1 MRRIYEKWSRSQIRR
16 RIAGLLCCT
25 IISTQ
30 PGMIQVGA
38 AVNERMGIQLEQADS
53 QQEADEKDYIVTGV
67 DEGKEATPSNA
78 SKKPDTDSKV
88 PKASPSNASEEDK
101 AGKNVT
107 DSELTSSKLPKATD
121 SNATQAVKKEIDGRI
136 CIYDYEQLCKIG
148 TEPYEDVDEE
158 FDYDEEDE
166 YDEEEYDE
174 DEAYTNRRFDY
185 YIMNDIDIPDGEIW
199 NVPEDFNGSIL
210 PYEMNE
216 EDTRVYD
223 EETDTIYL
231 HNIYQLYLLNSEN
244 AEEELVLTGDY
255 AAESFG
261 MGQVYTLEDG
271 SHLTYGKEHNYVL
284 ASTFMFDTEDASYVQ
299 TISTDMSDYYPDD
312 NRYDGRNYFGQ
323 VVKTINGKDYIL
335 IGNEKQLRA
344 IGSEKAVTEPIWKVY
359 QTRNSTLNKWNTS
372 IDPETKKTAVLYY
385 PGDADLIKFDN
396 WKDWSATKLYS
407 EEPGAYKLGEKQEID
422 GSLILGLA
430 ATKRYYYV
438 GSKLGNSGQ
447 AATRSLIDE
456 EDYDEEFENDDE
468 FFDEDEYDI
477 DILDEAYEIE
487 DESVVDSDGEAEKED
502 YGTQDPKLA
511 SGAPNDDNKYKLTYN
526 TDATKNI
533 NIASPGSTNVTQHK
547 YSNEENYIIFR
558 DIDLSGENW
567 TPIENFQG
575 NMEGRLHMEAGKNVT
590 ISHVKIEQTANLKQT
605 NTKSE
610 YGIGFFR
617 NLATPYS
624 ETLTVRDVPIE
635 IKNLTLS
642 DVSVKTTATKV
653 RQDFS
658 LIEAILTPIFEL
670 LRLKDGL
677 KPDPQSLAT
686 GGFVGAVRGNVHI
699 SDCRIEELSG
709 VSNVN
714 NWTGGFVG
722 YSTGITKYGDITQA
736 LGFVVKGLSLLLN
749 QIPFLGLGD
758 LLTAL
763 INGGALD
770 VGKLIPA
777 GYVNP
782 IYQNCSVS
790 YTQGSVVNGNG
801 KQYVGGFA
809 GETIG
814 TLMQNCT
821 IENVGTVSGSNYVG
835 GFIGRS
841 ANAVI
846 AGLLSNLGVDLL
858 DNFPVNTILMN
869 CRANAVGQVQA
880 LPKTATESGY
890 AGGFIGAMS
899 NSYAVDC
906 TLTGLGT
913 VKGKDYA
920 GGFTGKADMG
930 DLADINATK
939 GLLGI
944 VKDLLTAI
952 LSGSTDAQILGL
964 VGLRPSVITGCEI
977 SGDSISVEASG
988 KHAGGLIGYA
998 GAVQISDTK
1007 ELADP
1012 DKTTSKNF
1020 QRMLT
1025 KTGLKYETQAHPNKI
1040 TATEK
1045 MSVQAKEYAGGLLG
1059 KATMTRMTAVLN
1071 ETLGVA
1077 DYMRFELKD
1086 AALDGGTTGLNVKA
1100 TDTKGSYA
1108 GGAIGHGTGGEVRR
1122 VSVANLASVD
1132 AVTAAGGF
1140 GGYFGSGKFADVGGV
1155 NLLGLTLIR
1164 IDGLLSLG
1172 AMIETFTRDCSVAG
1186 LNTGYTV
1193 TTSADEGMSGGFIG
1207 ECISGRTGGTNVT
1220 NLKSVT
1226 ASMKG
1231 GKAGGLIGYAKAG
1244 DALAAAGENVKALD
1258 AVAIT
1263 NLLGVISALRPEF
1276 NQTNLSYIPV
1286 NAEEIQVQADM
1297 AGGFIGDGEAVDI
1310 NYGTNHS
1317 KTTETE
1323 DSSAKTATTITG
1335 LSKVDGETYAG
1346 GFAGRL
1352 IPGDVAQTGSVKL
1365 LGLLNVTQLLSVMDV
1380 AYPRISESSITGEN
1394 LAVTAAGKNGNT
1406 EVGDAGGYIGY
1417 GKAIIIENS
1426 DVKEVASV
1434 TGTYHAGGYIGL
1446 MRSGSA
1452 VDAGDDTGALL
1463 NSVLGK
1469 IVNLNDLAGVL
1480 QAASGKITNSKVSG
1494 VAGGMVVSETVRSG
1508 NDEKAANGYAGG
1520 YVGEMQSGY
1529 INNRANGA
1537 GTGKGTAVENLKEVN
1552 GLRYAGGFGGLV
1564 KAGSVAE
1571 VAENSSLL
1579 GQVADITGLLTI
1591 LNAFVPVIEHASVR
1605 SVEKGF
1611 TVTVTGTYQKDETH
1625 DTDTGSAGGFIGC
1638 GKGVQIRS
1646 SDVDK
1651 LKNTK
1656 VLEPKDLQS
1665 TDGTVYFDETIENPS
1680 VYSVYG
1686 YRHAGG
1692 YIGKADMGSTATV
1705 GGINLLKKVLNLSNI
1720 ASALSVIT
1728 SIIEDSDVYGAVGG
1742 FNVLA
1747 SETREKT
1754 GTIGKAGGYAGH
1766 LLGTQLQ
1773 DCNSYNFYHIIG
1785 RESAGGY
1792 VGTMEPGNVANVV
1805 GDTEILGGLV
1815 KANSDLL
1822 TVLQSFVP
1830 VVRNSETTCVP
1841 CGGVV
1846 RADAEGSDGIYRGLA
1861 GGYAGYNYGGQISGN
1876 DDRKWRGENYTGEQ
1890 RVCGA
1895 VRIRSVYGTEYSGGY
1910 TGLMQCANVA
1920 DTGNL
1925 KVLFGAIKLSNPLS
1939 VLQAVYPTE
1948 TNTAVYGPLR
1958 KLDVNTW
1965 NSWVTHVGSYGS
1977 YGNQLQALGPV
1988 TDQETLNQYIEKYAY
2003 GYTAT
2008 AGRNTASA
2016 AVVEGGVA
2024 GGYVGRM
2031 QGGVITEAHAMDL
2044 LETEA
2049 FRSAGGFVGEMLT
2062 GSVANPG
2069 EITLGNIELVGTE
2082 SLAALQTFVPVI
2094 KNSDVAGYQ
2103 SGASVK
2109 SAGYSENNPAGYAG
2123 GYVGRM
2129 VGGQIWG
2136 DETTSCSITKLR
2148 EVSGTSYVGG
2158 YAGRVD
2164 PGSAVA
2170 LDTSTSQGLLNGIL
2184 KKLLSTPEQLVTLLN
2199 ATVSTIRYAGVQ
2211 SWDDWGIIVNG
2222 MYLDKNSVNTSY
2234 AKAAGGFAGSISG
2247 TVLGKKDEDK
2257 SGVYAKGIRSVT
2269 GGEYAGG
2276 CFGIA
2281 DVSAVADVSGN
2292 GETGLLDKV
2301 LQLGSVNVLDA
2312 FRPYVYF
2319 GEVSGSAD
2327 AGLTVS
2333 ANTAKEYGQ
2342 NEELTYS
2349 GCAGGFGGGLMNSS
2363 VKDSHVTALRHVT
2376 APNSTGGFIG
2386 YSGKS
2391 GVVQLKKVD
2400 VLGDETLQL
2409 LGGSLGV
2416 LNVFGSHIERSSVT
2430 GIPGGYTVQSQNG
2443 QEAIAGGFIGYANLA
2458 KISDSTAG
2466 DPETESYGIK
2476 QVASSQ
2482 IAGGFAGRTS
2492 FKYLADIKLDSTLVN
2507 VVLKLLN
2514 ELIKAL
2520 YLDKLQNLDV
2530 LKINLGIIK
2539 VDALYDGN
2547 LLHVN
2552 LLGLDISV
2560 GLSKKS
2566 AENNQQTDL
2575 AIITIGDS
2583 KIALPCNDQGILDDD
2598 SKQNINIE
2606 LIKAN
2611 RTKIKGCKTYG
2622 ISDGYDVYGGG
2633 SGNISDGTGDKGLSG
2648 GFVGYNDEGML
2659 LENDMFRCDAIRG
2672 TAGKVGPFS
2681 GVSDLSSVYEFNTKK
2696 NIEGNA
2702 NRYRVYRKL
2711 ENGLSGIGSL
2721 IQGTGGNVRLD
2732 EAPEFQPAASAD
2744 AFNIYTILH
2753 MNKVEKYENLK
2764 NADLKAEDTSVKLE
2778 AYVSDAKAVLM
2789 NDVPT
2794 ETSWEGITPP
2804 PSQMQDP
2811 CDEFL
2816 HITINKVWKDF
2827 FNLDKLRPNSIH
2839 LTLWRKWTDGSGE
2852 HPEAVTEYKS
2862 FIWIPE
2868 DASKNT
2874 WQTVWKDLPA
2884 YKSEII
2890 KKEDGT
2896 ETANTYYYTYYVTE
2910 SEVPGYLTSITYGDD
2925 FTITIT
2931 NSHHRV
2937 LPDTGGRGAYINLLL
2952 GAVILTVTFWTG
2964 RTGRKREEDGAV

>member
-30 PGMIQVGA
+30 PGMIQAGA

-78 SKKPDTDSKV
+78 SKKPDTDSKA

-121 SNATQAVKKEIDGRI
+121 SDATQAMKKEIDGRI

-148 TEPYEDVDEE
+148 TDPYE
-158 FDYDEEDE
+158 
-166 YDEEEYDE
+166 DE

-185 YIMNDIDIPDGEIW
+185 YIMNDIAIPDGEIW

-210 PYEMNE
+210 PYERNT

-223 EETDTIYL
+223 EDTDTIYL

-244 AEEELVLTGDY
+244 AEEELVLSGDY

-271 SHLTYGKEHNYVL
+271 SHLTYGKDHNYVL
-284 ASTFMFDTEDASYVQ
+284 ASTFMFDTEDDSYFQ

-312 NRYDGRNYFGQ
+312 NLYDGRNYFGQ

-344 IGSEKAVTEPIWKVY
+344 IGSGKTVTEPIWKVY
-359 QTRNSTLNKWNTS
+359 QTRNGVLNKWNTS
-372 IDPETKKTAVLYY
+372 IDPETNKTAVLYY
-385 PGDADLIKFDN
+385 PGDADLIKFN
-396 WKDWSATKLYS
+396 NSMDWSETKLYS
-407 EEPGAYKLGEKQEID
+407 EEPGAHKLGERQELGGI
-422 GSLILGLA
+422 ILGIG
-430 ATKRYYYV
+430 ATKSYYYV
-438 GSKLGNSGQ
+438 GSKLGNIDGQ
-447 AATRSLIDE
+447 EATRSLSDE
-456 EDYDEEFENDDE
+456 EDYDEDFENDDE
-468 FFDEDEYDI
+468 FLDEDEDDI

-487 DESVVDSDGEAEKED
+487 DESVADSDGEAEKED
-502 YGTQDPKLA
+502 YGTPKLA

-526 TDATKNI
+526 TDATKKNI
-533 NIASPGSTNVTQHK
+533 NIASPGSTNITQHK
-547 YSNEENYIIFR
+547 YSNDENYIIFR

-575 NMEGRLHMEAGKNVT
+575 NMEGRLHMEEERNVT

-605 NTKSE
+605 NKKSE

-624 ETLTVRDVPIE
+624 EKLTIRDVPIE

-653 RQDFS
+653 SQDFS
-658 LIEAILTPIFEL
+658 LIGALLTPIL
-670 LRLKDGL
+670 AILGLGSGL
-677 KPDPQSLAT
+677 KPDPQSMAT

-699 SDCRIEELSG
+699 SDCQIVELSG
-709 VSNVN
+709 VSNAN

-722 YSTGITKYGDITQA
+722 YSTGITKYEALTQG
-736 LGFVVKGLSLLLN
+736 LGNVVKGLSDLLN
-749 QIPFLGLGD
+749 LLPFLGLGD
-758 LLTAL
+758 LLTVL
-763 INGGALD
+763 LNGGILK
-770 VGKLIPA
+770 VGDLIPI

-790 YTQGSVVNGNG
+790 YTQGAVVDGNG

-821 IENVGTVSGSNYVG
+821 IENVDTVSGSNYVG

-846 AGLLSNLGVDLL
+846 AGLLSKLGVNLL
-858 DNFPVNTILMN
+858 DNFPVNTVLMN
-869 CRANAVGQVQA
+869 CNVNGVRQVLA
-880 LPKTATESGY
+880 SPVTAKDESGY

-913 VKGKDYA
+913 VKGKDYV
-920 GGFTGKADMG
+920 GGFTGKADLG
-930 DLADINATK
+930 DLADINANK
-939 GLLGI
+939 GLLDI
-944 VKDLLTAI
+944 VKQLLTAI

-964 VGLRPSVITGCEI
+964 VGLRPSVVTGCEI

-998 GAVQISDTK
+998 GAVQVSDTK
-1007 ELADP
+1007 ELADNG
-1012 DKTTSKNF
+1012 KATSKNF

-1025 KTGLKYETQAHPNKI
+1025 KTELTYDLEEHPNKI

-1045 MSVQAKEYAGGLLG
+1045 MSVQANEYAGGLLG
-1059 KATMTRMTAVLN
+1059 KATMTRLTEVLN
-1071 ETLGVA
+1071 ETLGIA

-1086 AALDGGTTGLNVKA
+1086 VALDGGTTGLDVKA
-1100 TDTKGSYA
+1100 TETTGSYA
-1108 GGAIGHGTGGEVRR
+1108 GGAIGHGTGGEVRS

-1132 AVTAAGGF
+1132 AVTVAGGF

-1155 NLLGLTLIR
+1155 NLLGLKLIK

-1186 LNTGYTV
+1186 LETGYTV

-1207 ECISGRTGGTNVT
+1207 ECISGRTGGTNVR

-1244 DALAAAGENVKALD
+1244 DALAAAGESVGAGGTLT
-1258 AVAIT
+1258 AIQIT
-1263 NLLGVISALRPEF
+1263 DLLGVISALRPEF
-1276 NQTNLSYIPV
+1276 NQTELSYIPV

-1323 DSSAKTATTITG
+1323 DSSAKAATTITG

-1352 IPGDVAQTGSVKL
+1352 VPGDVAQTGSVKL

-1380 AYPRISESSITGEN
+1380 AYPRISESSITGKN
-1394 LAVTAAGKNGNT
+1394 LAVTAAGKDGNT
-1406 EVGDAGGYIGY
+1406 EVGDAGGCIGY

-1426 DVKEVASV
+1426 DVEEVASV
-1434 TGTYHAGGYIGL
+1434 TGAYHAGGYIGL

-1452 VDAGDDTGALL
+1452 VDAGDETGALL

-1469 IVNLNDLAGVL
+1469 IANLNDLAGVL
-1480 QAASGKITNSKVSG
+1480 QAASGKISNSKVSG
-1494 VAGGMVVSETVRSG
+1494 VADGMVVSETVRSG
-1508 NDEKAANGYAGG
+1508 NDEKTANGYAGG

-1537 GTGKGTAVENLKEVN
+1537 GGKGTAVENLKEVN

-1579 GQVADITGLLTI
+1579 GQVTDITGLLTI

-1605 SVEKGF
+1605 SVENGF

-1625 DTDTGSAGGFIGC
+1625 DVDTGSAGGFIGC
-1638 GKGVQIRS
+1638 GKGVQIHS

-1656 VLEPKDLQS
+1656 VSEPKDLQ
-1665 TDGTVYFDETIENPS
+1665 TIDGTVYFDETMETPS
-1680 VYSVYG
+1680 TYSVYG

-1705 GGINLLKKVLNLSNI
+1705 GGINLLKKVLDLSNI

-1747 SETREKT
+1747 SETRQKT
-1754 GTIGKAGGYAGH
+1754 GAIGKAGGYAGH

-1792 VGTMEPGNVANVV
+1792 VGAMEPGSVANVV
-1805 GDTEILGGLV
+1805 DGASILGGLV
-1815 KANSDLL
+1815 KINSDLL

-1876 DDRKWRGENYTGEQ
+1876 DDRKWRGKDYTGDK

-1925 KVLFGAIKLSNPLS
+1925 SVLFGAIQLSNPLS

-1948 TNTAVYGPLR
+1948 TNSAVYGPLR
-1958 KLDVNTW
+1958 KLDVETW
-1965 NSWVTHVGSYGS
+1965 NSWVTHVGYYGS

-2016 AVVEGGVA
+2016 GVVEGGVA

-2031 QGGVITEAHAMDL
+2031 QGGVITEAHGMDL

-2062 GSVANPG
+2062 GSVANTG
-2069 EITLGNIELVGTE
+2069 EIELGNIELVGTE

-2103 SGASVK
+2103 SGAVVK
-2109 SAGYSENNPAGYAG
+2109 SAGYSENDPAGYAG

-2129 VGGQIWG
+2129 AGGQIWG

-2211 SWDDWGIIVNG
+2211 SWDDWGITVNG
-2222 MYLDKNSVNTSY
+2222 IYLDQNSVNTSY

-2247 TVLGKKDEDK
+2247 AVLGKKDEDK

-2281 DVSAVADVSGN
+2281 DVSAVADISGN

-2349 GCAGGFGGGLMNSS
+2349 GCAGGFGGGLMNGS

-2376 APNSTGGFIG
+2376 APNSTGGFVG

-2391 GVVQLKKVD
+2391 GVVQLKKFD
-2400 VLGDETLQL
+2400 VLGDKTSQL

-2458 KISDSTAG
+2458 KVSDSTAG
-2466 DPETESYGIK
+2466 DPERESYGLK

-2492 FKYLADIKLDSTLVN
+2492 FKYLADIKLDSTLVD

-2514 ELIKAL
+2514 GLIKAL
-2520 YLDKLQNLDV
+2520 YLNKLQNLDV
-2530 LKINLGIIK
+2530 LRIDLGIIK

-2566 AENNQQTDL
+2566 EENNQKTDL

-2583 KIALPCNDQGILDDD
+2583 KIALPCNENGILDDD

-2611 RTKIKGCKTYG
+2611 RTKIKDCKTYG

-2633 SGNISDGTGDKGLSG
+2633 SGNISDGTGDKGQSG

-2659 LENDMFRCDAIRG
+2659 LENDMFRCDVIRG

-2681 GVSDLSSVYEFNTKK
+2681 GVSDLDSVYEFNTKK

-2711 ENGLSGIGSL
+2711 ENSLSGVGSL
-2721 IQGTGGNVRLD
+2721 IQGTGGNGRLD
-2732 EAPEFQPAASAD
+2732 EEAEFTPATSAD

-2753 MNKVEKYENLK
+2753 MSKVENYENLK
-2764 NADLKAEDTSVKLE
+2764 DADLEANDTSVKLE

-2794 ETSWEGITPP
+2794 ETSWEGITTP

-2816 HITINKVWKDF
+2816 HITINKIWKDF
-2827 FNLDKLRPNSIH
+2827 FNLDKLRPSSIN
-2839 LTLWRKWTDGSGE
+2839 LTLWRKWTDGSGTHQE
-2852 HPEAVTEYKS
+2852 VVNGYAPFT
-2862 FIWIPE
+2862 WIPE
-2868 DASKNT
+2868 NPSKNT

-2884 YKSEII
+2884 YKSETIQE
-2890 KKEDGT
+2890 EDGT
-2896 ETANTYYYTYYVTE
+2896 ETTRTYYYTYYVTE
-2910 SEVPGYLTSITYGDD
+2910 AEVSGYLTSITAGDD

-2937 LPDTGGRGAYINLLL
+2937 LPNTGGRGAYINLLL

-2964 RTGRKREEDGAV
+2964 RTGRKREEDGAA

>member
-1 MRRIYEKWSRSQIRR
+1 
-16 RIAGLLCCT
+16 
-25 IISTQ
+25 
-30 PGMIQVGA
+30 MIQVGA

>member
-174 DEAYTNRRFDY
+174 DEAYTNRRVDY
-185 YIMNDIDIPDGEIW
+185 YIMNDIDIPDGETW

-210 PYEMNE
+210 PYEMNT

-223 EETDTIYL
+223 EDTDTIYL

-261 MGQVYTLEDG
+261 MGQVYVLEDG

-284 ASTFMFDTEDASYVQ
+284 ASTFMFDTEDDSYFQ

-312 NRYDGRNYFGQ
+312 NLYDGRNYFGQ

-359 QTRNSTLNKWNTS
+359 QTRNGVLNKWNTS

-487 DESVVDSDGEAEKED
+487 DESVVDGDGEAEKED

-511 SGAPNDDNKYKLTYN
+511 SGAPDDNNKYKLTYN

-533 NIASPGSTNVTQHK
+533 NIASPGSTNVTQHT
-547 YSNEENYIIFR
+547 YSNKENYIIFR

-575 NMEGRLHMEAGKNVT
+575 NMEGRLHMEEGRNVT
-590 ISHVKIEQTANLKQT
+590 ISHVKIEQTANLEQT
-605 NTKSE
+605 NKKSE

-642 DVSVKTTATKV
+642 DVSVKSTATKV
-653 RQDFS
+653 SQNFS
-658 LIEAILTPIFEL
+658 LIEAVLTPIFAL
-670 LRLKDGL
+670 LHLKSGL

-699 SDCRIEELSG
+699 SDCRIVELSG

-722 YSTGITKYGDITQA
+722 YSTGITKYEDITQL
-736 LGFVVKGLSLLLN
+736 LGGVVGGLSQLLN
-749 QIPFLGLGD
+749 LIPFLGLGD

-770 VGKLIPA
+770 VGSLIPA

-790 YTQGSVVNGNG
+790 YTQGAVVNGNS

-821 IENVGTVSGSNYVG
+821 IENVDMVSGSNYVG

-846 AGLLSNLGVDLL
+846 AGALSNLGVNLL
-858 DNFPVNTILMN
+858 DNFPVNTVLMN
-869 CRANAVGQVQA
+869 CKVNGVRQVLA
-880 LPKTATESGY
+880 SPVTVKDESGY

-920 GGFTGKADMG
+920 GGFTGKADLG
-930 DLADINATK
+930 DLADINANK
-939 GLLGI
+939 GLLNI
-944 VKDLLTAI
+944 VKELLTAI

-998 GAVQISDTK
+998 GAVQVSDTK
-1007 ELADP
+1007 ELADA

-1025 KTGLKYETQAHPNKI
+1025 KTGLEYEPQAHPNEI

-1045 MSVQAKEYAGGLLG
+1045 MSVQANEYAGGLLG

-1086 AALDGGTTGLNVKA
+1086 AVLDGGATGLNVKA
-1100 TDTKGSYA
+1100 TDMKGSYA

-1155 NLLGLTLIR
+1155 NLLGLTLIK

-1186 LNTGYTV
+1186 LEAGYTV

-1220 NLKSVT
+1220 NLKSVA
-1226 ASMKG
+1226 ASMNG
-1231 GKAGGLIGYAKAG
+1231 GKAGGFIGYAKAG

-1258 AVAIT
+1258 AVAIE

-1276 NQTNLSYIPV
+1276 NQTNLSYV
-1286 NAEEIQVQADM
+1286 TADAENAQVQADM

-1317 KTTETE
+1317 ETTKAE
-1323 DSSAKTATTITG
+1323 DSAAKVATVITG

-1365 LGLLNVTQLLSVMDV
+1365 LGLLDVTQLLSVMDV

-1394 LAVTAAGKNGNT
+1394 LAVTAVGKNGNT

-1480 QAASGKITNSKVSG
+1480 QAASGKISNSKVSG

-1508 NDEKAANGYAGG
+1508 NDEKTANGYAGG

-1611 TVTVTGTYQKDETH
+1611 TVTVTGTYQNDETH

-1665 TDGTVYFDETIENPS
+1665 TDGTVYFDDQIANPS

-1705 GGINLLKKVLNLSNI
+1705 GGINLLKKVLDLSNI

-1747 SETREKT
+1747 SETRT
-1754 GTIGKAGGYAGH
+1754 QIGTIGKAGGYAGH

-1792 VGTMEPGNVANVV
+1792 VGTMEPGSVANVV
-1805 GDTEILGGLV
+1805 GGTKLLGGLV
-1815 KANSDLL
+1815 KVNSDLL

-1925 KVLFGAIKLSNPLS
+1925 SVLFGAIKLSNPLS

-1988 TDQETLNQYIEKYAY
+1988 TDQKTLNQYIEKYAY

-2016 AVVEGGVA
+2016 GVVEGGVA

-2109 SAGYSENNPAGYAG
+2109 SAGYSENDPAGYAG

-2211 SWDDWGIIVNG
+2211 SWDDWGITVNG
-2222 MYLDKNSVNTSY
+2222 MYLDQNSVNTSY

-2247 TVLGKKDEDK
+2247 SVLGNKDEDK

-2281 DVSAVADVSGN
+2281 DVSAVADVSGK

-2301 LQLGSVNVLDA
+2301 LQLGSVNILDA

-2349 GCAGGFGGGLMNSS
+2349 GCAGGFGGGLMNGS
-2363 VKDSHVTALRHVT
+2363 VKDSHLIR
-2376 APNSTGGFIG
+2376 
-2386 YSGKS
+2386 
-2391 GVVQLKKVD
+2391 
-2400 VLGDETLQL
+2400 
-2409 LGGSLGV
+2409 SL
-2416 LNVFGSHIERSSVT
+2416 
-2430 GIPGGYTVQSQNG
+2430 
-2443 QEAIAGGFIGYANLA
+2443 
-2458 KISDSTAG
+2458 
-2466 DPETESYGIK
+2466 
-2476 QVASSQ
+2476 
-2482 IAGGFAGRTS
+2482 
-2492 FKYLADIKLDSTLVN
+2492 
-2507 VVLKLLN
+2507 
-2514 ELIKAL
+2514 
-2520 YLDKLQNLDV
+2520 
-2530 LKINLGIIK
+2530 
-2539 VDALYDGN
+2539 
-2547 LLHVN
+2547 
-2552 LLGLDISV
+2552 
-2560 GLSKKS
+2560 
-2566 AENNQQTDL
+2566 
-2575 AIITIGDS
+2575 
-2583 KIALPCNDQGILDDD
+2583 
-2598 SKQNINIE
+2598 
-2606 LIKAN
+2606 
-2611 RTKIKGCKTYG
+2611 
-2622 ISDGYDVYGGG
+2622 
-2633 SGNISDGTGDKGLSG
+2633 
-2648 GFVGYNDEGML
+2648 
-2659 LENDMFRCDAIRG
+2659 
-2672 TAGKVGPFS
+2672 
-2681 GVSDLSSVYEFNTKK
+2681 
-2696 NIEGNA
+2696 
-2702 NRYRVYRKL
+2702 
-2711 ENGLSGIGSL
+2711 
-2721 IQGTGGNVRLD
+2721 
-2732 EAPEFQPAASAD
+2732 
-2744 AFNIYTILH
+2744 
-2753 MNKVEKYENLK
+2753 
-2764 NADLKAEDTSVKLE
+2764 
-2778 AYVSDAKAVLM
+2778 
-2789 NDVPT
+2789 
-2794 ETSWEGITPP
+2794 
-2804 PSQMQDP
+2804 
-2811 CDEFL
+2811 
-2816 HITINKVWKDF
+2816 
-2827 FNLDKLRPNSIH
+2827 
-2839 LTLWRKWTDGSGE
+2839 
-2852 HPEAVTEYKS
+2852 
-2862 FIWIPE
+2862 
-2868 DASKNT
+2868 
-2874 WQTVWKDLPA
+2874 
-2884 YKSEII
+2884 
-2890 KKEDGT
+2890 
-2896 ETANTYYYTYYVTE
+2896 
-2910 SEVPGYLTSITYGDD
+2910 
-2925 FTITIT
+2925 
-2931 NSHHRV
+2931 
-2937 LPDTGGRGAYINLLL
+2937 
-2952 GAVILTVTFWTG
+2952 
-2964 RTGRKREEDGAV
+2964 

>member
-1 MRRIYEKWSRSQIRR
+1 MIYEKWSQSQIRR

-25 IISTQ
+25 MIVTQ
-30 PGMIQVGA
+30 PGMIQAGA
-38 AVNERMGIQLEQADS
+38 AVDERMGIQMEQASS
-53 QQEADEKDYIVTGV
+53 QPETDEKGYIITGV
-67 DEGKEATPSNA
+67 DDGKEATPSNA
-78 SKKPDTDSKV
+78 SKKPDTDQKA
-88 PKASPSNASEEDK
+88 PKASPSNAS
-101 AGKNVT
+101 
-107 DSELTSSKLPKATD
+107 KLPKATD
-121 SNATQAVKKEIDGRI
+121 SDAMQAAKKEIDGRI

-148 TEPYEDVDEE
+148 TDPYEVVDEE

-344 IGSEKAVTEPIWKVY
+344 IGSGKAVTEPIWKVY
-359 QTRNSTLNKWNTS
+359 QTWNRGSPRWQTAKDES
-372 IDPETKKTAVLYY
+372 GKTATLYY
-385 PGDADLIKFDN
+385 PGDADLIKFSDSM
-396 WKDWSATKLYS
+396 DWSETKLYS
-407 EEPGAYKLGEKQEID
+407 EEPGAHKLGETQEID
-422 GSLILGLA
+422 GSLIPGLA

-438 GSKLGNSGQ
+438 GSKLGNIGGQ
-447 AATRSLIDE
+447 AVAQSLSEED
-456 EDYDEEFENDDE
+456 EDYDEDFDEE
-468 FFDEDEYDI
+468 FFDEDDGNI
-477 DILDEAYEIE
+477 DTLDEAYEVE
-487 DESVVDSDGEAEKED
+487 DESAEDGEAEKE
-502 YGTQDPKLA
+502 GPGSPDPKLA
-511 SGAPNDDNKYKLTYN
+511 SGAPDDDNKYKLTYN

-533 NIASPGSTNVTQHK
+533 NIASPGSTNVTQHF
-547 YSNEENYIIFR
+547 YSNNENYIIFR

-575 NMEGRLHMEAGKNVT
+575 NMEGRLHMEEGKNVT
-590 ISHVKIEQTANLKQT
+590 ISHVKIEQTANLEQT

-653 RQDFS
+653 NQNFS
-658 LIEAILTPIFEL
+658 LIGTLLTQILAILGLES
-670 LRLKDGL
+670 GL

-699 SDCRIEELSG
+699 SDCRIEELSE

-722 YSTGITKYGDITQA
+722 YSTGITKYEALTQA
-736 LGFVVKGLSLLLN
+736 LGTVVKGLSQLLN
-749 QIPFLGLGD
+749 LLPFLGLGD
-758 LLTAL
+758 LLTVL
-763 INGGALD
+763 LNGGILKVSD
-770 VGKLIPA
+770 LIPI

-790 YTQGSVVNGNG
+790 YTQGAVVNGNG

-821 IENVGTVSGSNYVG
+821 IENVDTVSGSNYVG

-869 CRANAVGQVQA
+869 CRADGVGQVFA
-880 LPKTATESGY
+880 SPVKDESGY
-890 AGGFIGAMS
+890 AGGFIGTMS

-920 GGFTGKADMG
+920 GGFTGKADLG
-930 DLADINATK
+930 DLADINANK
-939 GLLGI
+939 GLLDI
-944 VKDLLTAI
+944 VKKLLTEI

-998 GAVQISDTK
+998 GAVQVSDTK
-1007 ELADP
+1007 ELADA

-1025 KTGLKYETQAHPNKI
+1025 KTGLEYETQAHPNKI

-1100 TDTKGSYA
+1100 TDAKGSYA
-1108 GGAIGHGTGGEVRR
+1108 GGAIGHGTGGEVRS
-1122 VSVANLASVD
+1122 VSIANLASVD

-1155 NLLGLTLIR
+1155 NLLGLKLIK

-1186 LNTGYTV
+1186 LEAGYTV
-1193 TTSADEGMSGGFIG
+1193 TTSAADSMSGGFIG
-1207 ECISGRTGGTNVT
+1207 ECISGRTGGTSVT
-1220 NLKSVT
+1220 NLKSVA
-1226 ASMKG
+1226 ASMNG
-1231 GKAGGLIGYAKAG
+1231 GKAGGFIGYAKAG
-1244 DALAAAGENVKALD
+1244 DALAAAGESVGVGGTLT
-1258 AVAIT
+1258 AIQIT
-1263 NLLGVISALRPEF
+1263 DLLGVISALRPEF
-1276 NQTNLSYIPV
+1276 YQTELSYIPV

-1297 AGGFIGDGEAVDI
+1297 AGGFVGDGEAVDI

-1317 KTTETE
+1317 ETTKAE
-1323 DSSAKTATTITG
+1323 DSAAKVATVITG

-1611 TVTVTGTYQKDETH
+1611 TVTVTGTYQKDDTH

-1680 VYSVYG
+1680 TYSVYG

-1792 VGTMEPGNVANVV
+1792 VGTMEPGSVANVV
-1805 GDTEILGGLV
+1805 GGTEILGGLV

-1822 TVLQSFVP
+1822 TVLQSFVS

-1925 KVLFGAIKLSNPLS
+1925 SVLFGAIKLSNPLS

-2031 QGGVITEAHAMDL
+2031 QGGVITEAHGMDL

-2062 GSVANPG
+2062 GSVANTG

-2103 SGASVK
+2103 SGAAVK

-2211 SWDDWGIIVNG
+2211 SWDDWGITVNG
-2222 MYLDKNSVNTSY
+2222 MYLDQNSVNTSY
-2234 AKAAGGFAGSISG
+2234 AKTAGGFAGSISG
-2247 TVLGKKDEDK
+2247 TVLGKKDEDR

-2349 GCAGGFGGGLMNSS
+2349 GCAGGFGGGLMNGS

-2376 APNSTGGFIG
+2376 APNSTGGFVG

-2391 GVVQLKKVD
+2391 GAVQVKKFD
-2400 VLGDETLQL
+2400 VLGDKTSQL

-2458 KISDSTAG
+2458 KVSDSTAG
-2466 DPETESYGIK
+2466 DSETESYGIK

-2583 KIALPCNDQGILDDD
+2583 KIALPCNDQGILGDD

-2681 GVSDLSSVYEFNTKK
+2681 GVSDLNSVYEFNTKK

-2721 IQGTGGNVRLD
+2721 IQGTGGNGRLD
-2732 EAPEFQPAASAD
+2732 EEPEFTPAASAD

-2764 NADLKAEDTSVKLE
+2764 DADLKAEDTSVKLE

-2827 FNLDKLRPNSIH
+2827 FNLDKLRPNSIN
-2839 LTLWRKWTDGSGE
+2839 LTLWRKWTDGEGE
-2852 HPEAVTEYKS
+2852 HHEAVSGYKP
-2862 FIWIPE
+2862 FTWKPE
-2868 DASKNT
+2868 DPSKNT

-2896 ETANTYYYTYYVTE
+2896 ETTNTYYYTYYVTE
-2910 SEVPGYLTSITYGDD
+2910 AEVPGYLTNITYGDE

-2964 RTGRKREEDGAV
+2964 RTGRKRAEDGAV

>member
-1 MRRIYEKWSRSQIRR
+1 MS
-16 RIAGLLCCT
+16 
-25 IISTQ
+25 
-30 PGMIQVGA
+30 
-38 AVNERMGIQLEQADS
+38 
-53 QQEADEKDYIVTGV
+53 
-67 DEGKEATPSNA
+67 
-78 SKKPDTDSKV
+78 
-88 PKASPSNASEEDK
+88 
-101 AGKNVT
+101 
-107 DSELTSSKLPKATD
+107 
-121 SNATQAVKKEIDGRI
+121 
-136 CIYDYEQLCKIG
+136 
-148 TEPYEDVDEE
+148 
-158 FDYDEEDE
+158 
-166 YDEEEYDE
+166 
-174 DEAYTNRRFDY
+174 
-185 YIMNDIDIPDGEIW
+185 
-199 NVPEDFNGSIL
+199 
-210 PYEMNE
+210 
-216 EDTRVYD
+216 
-223 EETDTIYL
+223 
-231 HNIYQLYLLNSEN
+231 
-244 AEEELVLTGDY
+244 AE
-255 AAESFG
+255 
-261 MGQVYTLEDG
+261 
-271 SHLTYGKEHNYVL
+271 
-284 ASTFMFDTEDASYVQ
+284 
-299 TISTDMSDYYPDD
+299 
-312 NRYDGRNYFGQ
+312 
-323 VVKTINGKDYIL
+323 
-335 IGNEKQLRA
+335 
-344 IGSEKAVTEPIWKVY
+344 
-359 QTRNSTLNKWNTS
+359 
-372 IDPETKKTAVLYY
+372 
-385 PGDADLIKFDN
+385 
-396 WKDWSATKLYS
+396 
-407 EEPGAYKLGEKQEID
+407 
-422 GSLILGLA
+422 
-430 ATKRYYYV
+430 
-438 GSKLGNSGQ
+438 
-447 AATRSLIDE
+447 
-456 EDYDEEFENDDE
+456 
-468 FFDEDEYDI
+468 
-477 DILDEAYEIE
+477 
-487 DESVVDSDGEAEKED
+487 DGEAEKE
-502 YGTQDPKLA
+502 GPGSPDPKLA
-511 SGAPNDDNKYKLTYN
+511 SGAPDDDNKYKLTYN

-533 NIASPGSTNVTQHK
+533 NIASPGSTNVTQHT
-547 YSNEENYIIFR
+547 YSNDENYIIFR

-575 NMEGRLHMEAGKNVT
+575 NMEGRLHMEARKNVT
-590 ISHVKIEQTANLKQT
+590 ISNITIKQEKNLEQTKS
-605 NTKSE
+605 KSE
-610 YGIGFFR
+610 YGTGFFR
-617 NLATPYS
+617 NLSTPYS
-624 ETLTVRDVPIE
+624 EKLMVSDIPIE

-642 DVSVKTTATKV
+642 KVSVTMTAEKV
-653 RQDFS
+653 SDGFS
-658 LIEAILTPIFEL
+658 LLGDVVLAPL
-670 LRLKDGL
+670 LKSLGL
-677 KPDPQSLAT
+677 GNLEPDPQSLAT

-699 SDCRIEELSG
+699 SDCKIEELSG
-709 VSNVN
+709 VSSIH

-722 YSTGITKYGDITQA
+722 YSSGVTKYGPLAGA
-736 LGFVVKGLSLLLN
+736 LAWLTETLAQVLN
-749 QIPFLGLGD
+749 IIPFLGLGD
-758 LLTAL
+758 LVTAL
-763 INGGALD
+763 LNGGALD
-770 VGKLIPA
+770 IGSLIPV

-790 YTQGSVVNGNG
+790 YTQGAVVNGNS

-821 IENVGTVSGSNYVG
+821 IENVDTVSGSNYVG

-846 AGLLSNLGVDLL
+846 AGALSNLGVNLL
-858 DNFPVNTILMN
+858 DNFPVNTVLMN
-869 CRANAVGQVQA
+869 CKVNGVRQVLA
-880 LPKTATESGY
+880 SPVTVKDESGY

-899 NSYAVDC
+899 NSYAVGC

-920 GGFTGKADMG
+920 GGFTGKADLG

-998 GAVQISDTK
+998 GAVQVSNTK
-1007 ELADP
+1007 ELADAE
-1012 DKTTSKNF
+1012 KTTSKNF

-1025 KTGLKYETQAHPNKI
+1025 KTGLKYDPQDHPNKI

-1286 NAEEIQVQADM
+1286 NVEEIQVQADM

-1394 LAVTAAGKNGNT
+1394 LAVTAAGKTGNT

-1426 DVKEVASV
+1426 DVEEVASV

-1469 IVNLNDLAGVL
+1469 IANLNDLAGVL

-1508 NDEKAANGYAGG
+1508 NDEKTANGYAGG

-1529 INNRANGA
+1529 INNRANES

-1680 VYSVYG
+1680 TYSVYG

-1747 SETREKT
+1747 SETRT
-1754 GTIGKAGGYAGH
+1754 QIGTIGKAGGYAGH

-1792 VGTMEPGNVANVV
+1792 VGTMEPGSVANVV
-1805 GDTEILGGLV
+1805 GGTEILGGLV

-1846 RADAEGSDGIYRGLA
+1846 RADAEGSGGIYRGLA

-1876 DDRKWRGENYTGEQ
+1876 DDRKWRGEDYTGEQ

-1925 KVLFGAIKLSNPLS
+1925 SVLFGAIKLSNPLS

-1958 KLDVNTW
+1958 KLDVETW

-1988 TDQETLNQYIEKYAY
+1988 TDQENLNQYIEKYAY

-2016 AVVEGGVA
+2016 GVVEGGVA

-2031 QGGVITEAHAMDL
+2031 QGGVITEAHGMDL

-2103 SGASVK
+2103 SGAAVK
-2109 SAGYSENNPAGYAG
+2109 SAGYSENDPAGYAG

-2136 DETTSCSITKLR
+2136 GETTSCSITKLR
-2148 EVSGTSYVGG
+2148 EVTGTSYVGG

-2184 KKLLSTPEQLVTLLN
+2184 KYLLNTPEKLVTLLN

-2211 SWDDWGIIVNG
+2211 SWDDWGITVNG
-2222 MYLDKNSVNTSY
+2222 MYLDQNSVNTSY

-2247 TVLGKKDEDK
+2247 SVLGNKDEDK

-2281 DVSAVADVSGN
+2281 DVSAVADVSGK
-2292 GETGLLDKV
+2292 GETGLLDQV
-2301 LQLGSVNVLDA
+2301 LQLESVNVLDA

-2349 GCAGGFGGGLMNSS
+2349 GCAGGFGGGLMNGS

-2376 APNSTGGFIG
+2376 APNSTGGFVG

-2391 GVVQLKKVD
+2391 GAVQVKKFN
-2400 VLGDETLQL
+2400 VLGDKTSQL

-2458 KISDSTAG
+2458 KVSDSTAG
-2466 DPETESYGIK
+2466 DSETESYGIK

-2492 FKYLADIKLDSTLVN
+2492 YKYLADIKLDSTLVN
-2507 VVLKLLN
+2507 VVLQFLN

-2530 LKINLGIIK
+2530 LKIKLGNIE
-2539 VDALYDGN
+2539 VDALYEGN

-2583 KIALPCNDQGILDDD
+2583 KIALPCNDQGIIGDD

-2721 IQGTGGNVRLD
+2721 IQGTGGNGRLD
-2732 EAPEFQPAASAD
+2732 EAPEFQPAALAD

-2852 HPEAVTEYKS
+2852 HHEAVSGYNPFT
-2862 FIWIPE
+2862 WTPE

-2896 ETANTYYYTYYVTE
+2896 ETTNTYYYTYYVTE
-2910 SEVPGYLTSITYGDD
+2910 AEVPGYLTNITYGDD

-2964 RTGRKREEDGAV
+2964 RTGRKREGDGAV

>member
-30 PGMIQVGA
+30 PGMIQAGA
-38 AVNERMGIQLEQADS
+38 AVNEQMGIQLEQADS

-78 SKKPDTDSKV
+78 SKKPDKDSKA
-88 PKASPSNASEEDK
+88 PKASQSNASKEDK
-101 AGKNVT
+101 ADKNVT

-121 SNATQAVKKEIDGRI
+121 SDATQVMNGRI

-148 TEPYEDVDEE
+148 TDPYE
-158 FDYDEEDE
+158 
-166 YDEEEYDE
+166 DE
-174 DEAYTNRRFDY
+174 DEAYTHRRFDY
-185 YIMNDIDIPDGEIW
+185 YIMNDIAIPDGEIW
-199 NVPEDFNGSIL
+199 NVPEGFNGSVL
-210 PYEMNE
+210 PYERNT

-223 EETDTIYL
+223 EDTDTIYL

-244 AEEELVLTGDY
+244 AEEELVLSGDY

-271 SHLTYGKEHNYVL
+271 SHLTYGKDHNYVL
-284 ASTFMFDTEDASYVQ
+284 ASTFMFDTEDSSYFQ
-299 TISTDMSDYYPDD
+299 TISMDMSDYYPDD

-344 IGSEKAVTEPIWKVY
+344 IGTEKAVTEPIWKVY
-359 QTRNSTLNKWNTS
+359 QTRNSTLDKWNTS

-385 PGDADLIKFDN
+385 PGDADLIKFNDSM
-396 WKDWSATKLYS
+396 DWSETKLYS
-407 EEPGAYKLGEKQEID
+407 EDSGAHKLGERQELGGI
-422 GSLILGLA
+422 ILGIA
-430 ATKRYYYV
+430 AKKSYYYV
-438 GSKLGNSGQ
+438 GSKLGDSGQ
-447 AATRSLIDE
+447 AAARSLGDDIDILD
-456 EDYDEEFENDDE
+456 EDFENDDE
-468 FFDEDEYDI
+468 FFDEDEDDIFDEDEDDI
-477 DILDEAYEIE
+477 DILDAAYEIE
-487 DESVVDSDGEAEKED
+487 DESVADSDGEVEKED
-502 YGTQDPKLA
+502 DGTQDPKLA
-511 SGAPNDDNKYKLTYN
+511 SNAPNDDNKYKLTYD
-526 TDATKNI
+526 TDATKKNI
-533 NIASPGSTNVTQHK
+533 NIASPGSTNVTQHT
-547 YSNEENYIIFR
+547 YSNDENYIIFR

-575 NMEGRLHMEAGKNVT
+575 NMEGRLHMEKGKNVT
-590 ISHVKIEQTANLKQT
+590 ISHVKIEQRDNLKQT

-624 ETLTVRDVPIE
+624 EKLTIRDVPIE

-653 RQDFS
+653 SQNFS
-658 LIEAILTPIFEL
+658 LIEAVLTPIFAL
-670 LRLKDGL
+670 LHLKSGL

-699 SDCRIEELSG
+699 SDCRIVELSG

-722 YSTGITKYGDITQA
+722 YSTGITKYEDITQL
-736 LGFVVKGLSLLLN
+736 LGGVVGGLSQLLN
-749 QIPFLGLGD
+749 LIPFLGLGD

-763 INGGALD
+763 INGGALK
-770 VGKLIPA
+770 VGDLIPI

-790 YTQGSVVNGNG
+790 FTQGAAVNGNG

-821 IENVGTVSGSNYVG
+821 IENVDTVSGSNYVG

-869 CRANAVGQVQA
+869 CGADGVGQVLA
-880 LPKTATESGY
+880 SPVKDESGY

-906 TLTGLGT
+906 TLTRLGT

-920 GGFTGKADMG
+920 GGFTGKADLG

-939 GLLGI
+939 GLLNI
-944 VKDLLTAI
+944 VKELLTAI

-998 GAVQISDTK
+998 GAVQVSDTK
-1007 ELADP
+1007 ELADA

-1025 KTGLKYETQAHPNKI
+1025 KTGLEYEPQAHPNKI
-1040 TATEK
+1040 TAIKK
-1045 MSVQAKEYAGGLLG
+1045 MSVQANEYAGGLLG

-1086 AALDGGTTGLNVKA
+1086 AALDGGRTGLNVKA

-1108 GGAIGHGTGGEVRR
+1108 GGAIGHGTGGEVRS
-1122 VSVANLASVD
+1122 VSIVNLASVG

-1140 GGYFGSGKFADVGGV
+1140 SGYFGSGKFADVGGV
-1155 NLLGLTLIR
+1155 NLLGLKLIK

-1172 AMIETFTRDCSVAG
+1172 AMIETFTRDCSVTG
-1186 LNTGYTV
+1186 LETGYTV

-1207 ECISGRTGGTNVT
+1207 ECISGRTGGTNVM

-1231 GKAGGLIGYAKAG
+1231 GKAGGLIGYAKVG
-1244 DALAAAGENVKALD
+1244 DALAAAGESVGVDGTLT
-1258 AVAIT
+1258 AIQIT
-1263 NLLGVISALRPEF
+1263 DLLGVISALRPEF
-1276 NQTNLSYIPV
+1276 NQTELSYIPV

-1317 KTTETE
+1317 KATETK
-1323 DSSAKTATTITG
+1323 DSSAKAATTITG
-1335 LSKVDGETYAG
+1335 LSQVDGETYAG

-1352 IPGDVAQTGSVKL
+1352 VPGDIAQTGSVKL

-1426 DVKEVASV
+1426 DVEEVTSV
-1434 TGTYHAGGYIGL
+1434 TGAYHAGGYIGL

-1452 VDAGDDTGALL
+1452 VDAVDDTGALL

-1469 IVNLNDLAGVL
+1469 IANLNDLAGVL
-1480 QAASGKITNSKVSG
+1480 QAASGKISNSKVSG
-1494 VAGGMVVSETVRSG
+1494 VAEGMVVSETVRSG
-1508 NDEKAANGYAGG
+1508 NDEKTANGYAGG

-1529 INNRANGA
+1529 INNQANGA
-1537 GTGKGTAVENLKEVN
+1537 GGKGTAVENLKEVN

-1625 DTDTGSAGGFIGC
+1625 DVDTGSAGGFIGC
-1638 GKGVQIRS
+1638 GKGVQIHS

-1656 VLEPKDLQS
+1656 VLEPKDLQ
-1665 TDGTVYFDETIENPS
+1665 TIDGTVYFDETIKTPS
-1680 VYSVYG
+1680 TYSVYG

-1705 GGINLLKKVLNLSNI
+1705 GGINLLKKVLDLSNI

-1747 SETREKT
+1747 SETRKKT

-1792 VGTMEPGNVANVV
+1792 VGTMEPGSVANVV
-1805 GDTEILGGLV
+1805 GGAGILGGLV
-1815 KANSDLL
+1815 QINSDLL

-1846 RADAEGSDGIYRGLA
+1846 RADAEGSNRIYRGLA

-1876 DDRKWRGENYTGEQ
+1876 DDRKWRGKDYTGDK

-1895 VRIRSVYGTEYSGGY
+1895 VRIRSVYGAEYSGGY

-1925 KVLFGAIKLSNPLS
+1925 SVLFGAIKLSNPLS

-1948 TNTAVYGPLR
+1948 TNSAVYGPLR
-1958 KLDVNTW
+1958 KLDVETW
-1965 NSWVTHVGSYGS
+1965 NSWVTHVGYYGS
-1977 YGNQLQALGPV
+1977 YGNQLQDLGQV

-2003 GYTAT
+2003 GYTVT

-2016 AVVEGGVA
+2016 GVVEGGVA

-2031 QGGVITEAHAMDL
+2031 QGGVITEAHGMDL
-2044 LETEA
+2044 LGTEA

-2062 GSVANPG
+2062 GSVAHPG
-2069 EITLGNIELVGTE
+2069 EIKLDNIELVGTE

-2103 SGASVK
+2103 SGAAVK
-2109 SAGYSENNPAGYAG
+2109 SAGYSENDPAGYAG

-2184 KKLLSTPEQLVTLLN
+2184 QKLLRTPEQLVTLVTLLN

-2211 SWDDWGIIVNG
+2211 SWDDWGITVNG
-2222 MYLDKNSVNTSY
+2222 IYLDQNSVNTSY

-2247 TVLGKKDEDK
+2247 AVLGKKDEDK

-2281 DVSAVADVSGN
+2281 DVSAVADISGN

-2349 GCAGGFGGGLMNSS
+2349 GCAGGFGGGLMNGS

-2376 APNSTGGFIG
+2376 APNSTGGFVG

-2391 GVVQLKKVD
+2391 GVVQVKKFN
-2400 VLGDETLQL
+2400 VLSDKTSQL

-2458 KISDSTAG
+2458 KVSDSTVG
-2466 DPETESYGIK
+2466 DPERESYGLK

-2507 VVLKLLN
+2507 VVLQLLN

-2520 YLDKLQNLDV
+2520 YLDQLQNLDV
-2530 LKINLGIIK
+2530 LQIDLGIIK

-2566 AENNQQTDL
+2566 EENNQKTDL

-2583 KIALPCNDQGILDDD
+2583 KIALPCNEKGILDDD

-2611 RTKIKGCKTYG
+2611 RTKIKDCKTYG

-2633 SGNISDGTGDKGLSG
+2633 SGNISDGTGDKGQSG

-2659 LENDMFRCDAIRG
+2659 LENDMFRCDVIRG

-2681 GVSDLSSVYEFNTKK
+2681 GVSDLDSVYEFNTKK

-2711 ENGLSGIGSL
+2711 ENSLSGVGSL
-2721 IQGTGGNVRLD
+2721 IQGTGGNGRLD
-2732 EAPEFQPAASAD
+2732 EEAEFTPATSAD

-2753 MNKVEKYENLK
+2753 MNKVENYENLK
-2764 NADLKAEDTSVKLE
+2764 DADLEANDTSVKLD

-2794 ETSWEGITPP
+2794 ETSWEGITTP

-2816 HITINKVWKDF
+2816 HITINKIWKDF
-2827 FNLDKLRPNSIH
+2827 FNLDKSRPNSIN
-2839 LTLWRKWTDGSGE
+2839 LTLWRKWTDGSGTHQE
-2852 HPEAVTEYKS
+2852 VVTGYDP
-2862 FIWIPE
+2862 FTWIPE
-2868 DASKNT
+2868 NPSKNT

-2884 YKSEII
+2884 YKSETITE
-2890 KKEDGT
+2890 EDGT
-2896 ETANTYYYTYYVTE
+2896 ETTKTYYYTYYVTE
-2910 SEVPGYLTSITYGDD
+2910 AEVSGYLTSITAGDD

-2937 LPDTGGRGAYINLLL
+2937 LPDTGGRGAYMNLLL